1 MHGGTSISD
10 EDIIECNRLIFK
22 MGELDAGNQWKLGL
36 ELGLLE
42 DSDRNCVL
50 QTFSEWDQRD
60 KLVKD
65 GQTGAKETTN
75 FVNAD
80 S

>member
-50 QTFSEWDQRD
+50 QTFSELD
-60 KLVKD
+60 
-65 GQTGAKETTN
+65 
-75 FVNAD
+75 
-80 S
+80 